1 MFHCDNYQGAL
12 ITFTSLKILTQEEVG
27 VVKILG
33 LFRVLEFSFCPANA
47 PQFDHFHGRGGAGL
61 GSNGILRGGAG
72 RGSNRFFRRGAGRGT
87 PFAPRGGA
95 SIPGT
100 LYKIERFL
108 AGT

>member
-61 GSNGILRGGAG
+61 GSNGILRGGAAIVFFGAG
-72 RGSNRFFRRGAGRGT
+72 RGGAPPLPRGAGRPSLVHCT
-87 PFAPRGGA
+87 R
-95 SIPGT
+95 
-100 LYKIERFL
+100 
-108 AGT
+108 